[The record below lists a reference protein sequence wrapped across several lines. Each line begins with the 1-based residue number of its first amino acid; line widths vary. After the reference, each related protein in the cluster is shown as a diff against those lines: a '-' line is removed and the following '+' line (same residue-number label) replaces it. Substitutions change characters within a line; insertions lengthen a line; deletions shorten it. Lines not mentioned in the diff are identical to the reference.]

1 MTTAI
6 TYKERIEK
14 LVSEWN
20 KISSTN
26 DWNIWSEK
34 IKNEKFGTYGTITI
48 FEVIENTQIKFQT
61 LWVKNSFINECNDA
75 IKGIKLG

>member
-1 MTTAI
+1 MTTAN

-20 KISSTN
+20 KISSKN

-34 IKNEKFGTYGTITI
+34 IKNEKFGTYGTISI
-48 FEVIENTQIKFQT
+48 FEVVENTQIKFQT
-61 LWVKNSFINECNDA
+61 SWVKDSFINECNDA